1 MTTEEAVRRWI
12 DGWLRGWRAL
22 DPEPIVA
29 VYADDCFFLS
39 HPFREPQT
47 PREYVEWAFAEEEWA
62 EPWFG
67 EPLVD
72 GDRAAV
78 EWRAYVR
85 ENGTRRHAR
94 GHVAAALPRGRAS
107 ASSSAMRGRSRTA
120 ASSAARIDVSICA
133 FCSLPE

>member
-1 MTTEEAVRRWI
+1 VTTHEAVQRWVDAWI
-12 DGWLRGWRAL
+12 SGWRAL

-29 VYADDCFFLS
+29 VYADDCFYLS
-39 HPFREPQT
+39 HPFRQPQT
-47 PREYVEWAFAEEEWA
+47 PRSFIVSAFAEEELA

-85 ENGTRRHAR
+85 ENGRDVTLAGTSLLRFDADGLCVEQRDAWAVEDGRVERR
-94 GHVAAALPRGRAS
+94 
-107 ASSSAMRGRSRTA
+107 
-120 ASSAARIDVSICA
+120 
-133 FCSLPE
+133 

>member
-1 MTTEEAVRRWI
+1 MQTRDAARRWV
-12 DGWLRGWRAL
+12 GAWMRGWRAL
-22 DPEPIVA
+22 DAEPIAA
-29 VYADDCFFLS
+29 VYADECVFLS
-39 HPFREPQT
+39 HPFRDPQA

-85 ENGTRRHAR
+85 EDGRDVTLAGTSLLRFGDDGLCVEQRDAWAVAEGRIERR
-94 GHVAAALPRGRAS
+94 
-107 ASSSAMRGRSRTA
+107 
-120 ASSAARIDVSICA
+120 
-133 FCSLPE
+133 